1 MQNNS
6 SQTNKSED
14 KKEIKRKVWNI
25 EKKKTDI
32 DYYGNIKKDLENI
45 ILYIS
50 SDYIRRTHKKRVI
63 ELAEYTIA
71 DLKNIKVGEN
81 IIKAELNI
89 LTNFLYSPGNMD
101 YEIIEF
107 YNEMH
112 RVSSINISESEVK

>member
-1 MQNNS
+1 M
-6 SQTNKSED
+6 
-14 KKEIKRKVWNI
+14 
-25 EKKKTDI
+25 

-45 ILYIS
+45 ILCIS
-50 SDYIRRTHKKRVI
+50 SDNIRSTHGSGVI